1 MLRNR
6 DLAELLSREANGAT
20 DHSEQ
25 RRRAL
30 RRAARAALWRWTEE
44 AAEVHAQGRSLT
56 ELELVGPWLATI
68 IGRWFED
75 PPPVA
80 QPSPLRSGFLT
91 LADARETLAAH
102 ADWMS
107 AYRGDLQMHT
117 TWSDGAEP
125 LSVMVGAAVDR
136 GYEYVAVTDHSVGLP
151 IAHGMSE
158 DKLREQW
165 RAIDELSPS
174 LPNGFTV
181 LRGLEMNLSP
191 EGSGD
196 MSDEVLRG
204 VDVVLGAFHSRLRV
218 TDDQT
223 ERYLLALANPNVNVL
238 AHPRGRRYDVRYG
251 LHADWERVARAAAE
265 HDVALEIDSWPDRQ
279 DLDVATLRYVAEAGC
294 RVAIDTDSQKRQ
306 ELAFVEFGLA
316 AAIRAGIRRDRVV
329 NFLSRDE
336 LLAWSR
342 VKRVAGSHSG

>member
-6 DLAELLSREANGAT
+6 DIAELLSREAKE
-20 DHSEQ
+20 DHSDQ

-30 RRAARAALWRWTEE
+30 QRAARAALWRWTEE
-44 AAEVHAQGRSLT
+44 AADLHAQGRSLA
-56 ELELVGPWLATI
+56 ELALVGPWLAAI
-68 IGRWFED
+68 IGHWLEA
-75 PPPVA
+75 PPPVEE
-80 QPSPLRSGFLT
+80 PSPLRAGFLT
-91 LADARETLAAH
+91 LADARETLASH
-102 ADWMS
+102 ADWVRD
-107 AYRGDLQMHT
+107 YRGDLQMHT
-117 TWSDGAEP
+117 TWSDGAES
-125 LSVMVGAAVDR
+125 LEVMVSTAIER

-151 IAHGMSE
+151 IARGMSE

-165 RAIDELSPS
+165 RAIDDLSVS
-174 LPNGFTV
+174 LPQGFSV

-191 EGSGD
+191 EGIGD

-218 TDDQT
+218 TEDQT
-223 ERYLLALANPNVNVL
+223 ERYLRALANPNVNVL
-238 AHPRGRRYDVRYG
+238 AHPRGRRYDVRFG

-265 HDVALEIDSWPDRQ
+265 RDIALEIDSWPDRQ
-279 DLDVATLRYVAEAGC
+279 DLDVPSLRFVAEAGC
-294 RVAIDTDSQKRQ
+294 RVAIDTDAHKPH

-329 NFLSRDE
+329 NFLPRDE

-342 VKRVAGSHSG
+342 ASRGVGSRA

>member
-6 DLAELLSREANGAT
+6 EIAELLSLEAKSHT
-20 DHSEQ
+20 EQ

-30 RRAARAALWRWTEE
+30 QRAARAALWRWTEE
-44 AAEVHAQGRSLT
+44 AADLHAQGRSLT
-56 ELELVGPWLATI
+56 ELPLVGPWLASI
-68 IGRWFED
+68 IGRWLEE
-75 PPPVA
+75 PPPA
-80 QPSPLRSGFLT
+80 AAPSPLREGFLT
-91 LADARETLAAH
+91 LADARETLASH
-102 ADWMS
+102 ADWVR

-117 TWSDGAEP
+117 TWSDGAES
-125 LSVMVGAAVDR
+125 LEVMVATAMGR

-158 DKLREQW
+158 EKLREQW
-165 RAIDELSPS
+165 RAIDDLSLS
-174 LPNGFTV
+174 LPRGFAV

-191 EGSGD
+191 EGTGD

-204 VDVVLGAFHSRLRV
+204 SDVVLGAFHSRLRV
-218 TDDQT
+218 TEDQT
-223 ERYLLALANPNVNVL
+223 ERYLRALNNPNVNVL

-265 HDVALEIDSWPDRQ
+265 RDVALEIDSWPDRQ
-279 DLDVATLRYVAEAGC
+279 DLDVASLRFVAEAGC
-294 RVAIDTDSQKRQ
+294 RVAIDTDAHQPH

-316 AAIRAGIRRDRVV
+316 AAIRAGIQRDRIV
-329 NFLSRDE
+329 NFLPHDE

-342 VKRVAGSHSG
+342 ASRGVQSRGR